1 MRNLK
6 VSVGVWFLG
15 ATVDRFVKGG
25 YRPDTTLRERFEMVA
40 KIPGAGG
47 LEMHYP
53 TEITDATY
61 KDMKQLAVDLGLEIV
76 QFCPHLWVDPK
87 WKFGQFTNP
96 DASLRREAIDLAK
109 RTTDIA
115 QHMQAHVMVYWPAQD
130 GYDYPFQIDHR
141 KALDWLVEG
150 LTEWVDHNPQQKIVL
165 EYKAFEPRTH
175 ILLPTIG
182 HCMTIVNE
190 INRPNFGINIDM
202 GHAFMMKENLA
213 ESISLCSRYG
223 KLFHTHWNDN
233 WKMFDDDVIPGTVNL
248 WETLEALF
256 WLEEWGYDGWFG
268 LDLFP
273 YREDPAKV
281 VEESIRM
288 LHFGY
293 ELLDRIPREHIRET
307 FRTCD
312 AIAIAQM
319 MRQMLGAGV
328 GVPA

>member
-1 MRNLK
+1 MKDIK
-6 VSVGVWFLG
+6 VATGIWFLG
-15 ATVDRFVKGG
+15 ATSDRFVKQG
-25 YRPDTTLRERFEMVA
+25 YRPDISMEERFKLAASVEGV
-40 KIPGAGG
+40 GG

-53 TEITDATY
+53 TEITDDNY
-61 KDMKQLAVDLGLEIV
+61 KDMKKLADDLGMEIV

-96 DASLRREAIDLAK
+96 EARLRREAIDLAK
-109 RTTDIA
+109 RTTDVA
-115 QHMQAHVMVYWPAQD
+115 QHMQAHLMVYWPAQD

-150 LTEWVDHNPQQKIVL
+150 LTEWVDHNPDQKIVI

-190 INRPNFGINIDM
+190 INRPNLGINIDM

-213 ESISLCSRYG
+213 ESIALCCRYG

-233 WKMFDDDVIPGTVNL
+233 WKMFDDDVIVGTVNL

-256 WLEEWGYDGWFG
+256 WLDEWGYDGWFG

-273 YREDPAKV
+273 YREPPEKAI
-281 VEESIRM
+281 EESIRN
-288 LHFGY
+288 LKFGY
-293 ELLDRIPREHIRET
+293 ELLDRIPRDELRQGFKT
-307 FRTCD
+307 AD
-312 AIAIAQM
+312 AIQISQM
-319 MRQMLGAGV
+319 MRRMLGGT
-328 GVPA
+328 